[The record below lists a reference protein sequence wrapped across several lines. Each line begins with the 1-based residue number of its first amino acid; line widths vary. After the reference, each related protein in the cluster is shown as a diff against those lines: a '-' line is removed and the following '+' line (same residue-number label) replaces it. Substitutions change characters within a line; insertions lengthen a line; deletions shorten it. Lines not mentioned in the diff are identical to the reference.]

1 MTLLDRWKPSPDA
14 VRAELVAEALLPVG
28 VLPAGDVE
36 RARVLHLA
44 LRRWQA
50 EGAVV
55 EQAGAHQAVV
65 RWGRTTSHRRHLVAS
80 VCSLGCWLP
89 VWLVVTRV
97 RAARRRSAQV
107 SVDEFGRITSRP
119 LDPTRYAR

>member
-1 MTLLDRWKPSPDA
+1 MTLLDRWKPSTDA
-14 VRAELVAEALLPVG
+14 VRAELITEAL
-28 VLPAGDVE
+28 LPAGDVE

-97 RAARRRSAQV
+97 HAARRRTVQV
-107 SVDEFGRITSRP
+107 TVDEFGQITSCA
-119 LDPTRYAR
+119 LAPTQPAR